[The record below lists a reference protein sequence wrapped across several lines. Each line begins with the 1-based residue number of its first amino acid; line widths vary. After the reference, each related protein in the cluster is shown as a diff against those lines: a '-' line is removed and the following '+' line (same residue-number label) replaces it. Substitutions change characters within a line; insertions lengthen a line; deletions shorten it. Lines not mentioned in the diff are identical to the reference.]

1 VRRRPRS
8 APLLRVLLATA
19 LLLLWGFEL
28 TVAIREGW
36 LTLKTLLP
44 LELCD
49 AALLLAVVTLL
60 RPRRAAAELLYFWAG
75 SGTLLALVT
84 PDLAWGFP
92 RWEFV
97 VFFALHGLVIVATL
111 VLVFG
116 LGLHPR
122 PGGTGRA
129 FRYTAA
135 WALGAGLVNA
145 LLGTNFMYLRQKP
158 ALPTPLDWMGPW
170 PVYIGVGAG
179 VAFVLFALLGLPF
192 RKKEAG
198 ADGEGG
204 PSRRLC

>member
-97 VFFALHGLVIVATL
+97 VFFALHGLVIVAAL

-116 LGLHPR
+116 LGMHPR
-122 PGGTGRA
+122 RGAVGRA
-129 FRYTAA
+129 LLCTAA
-135 WALGAGLVNA
+135 WAVGAGVVNV
-145 LLGTNFMYLRQKP
+145 LLGTNFMYLRRKP
-158 ALPTPLDWMGPW
+158 VLPTPLDWMGPW

-179 VAFVLFALLGLPF
+179 VAYGLFTLLALPF
-192 RKKEAG
+192 GREA
-198 ADGEGG
+198 ATPRWEKA
-204 PSRRLC
+204 S